1 MKQYVKFLCIVVTSG
16 KYNVRMM
23 WISTVYSTIK
33 LTTLILGYCYKLR
46 PNISQSDK
54 IDRWIDMLR
63 ANYNWSLAD
72 RIDTYYQRYICGDY
86 CDLRTKVVITPL
98 TCLLGGATG
107 NPWSNKGK
115 KKSPV
120 NIQIT
125 ELPLLKRARPWYD
138 EIDSTVLQQN
148 LRRLDNGYNNFFQL
162 NRGFPKFKNRSTFRS
177 FTYATGVKIKGNKI
191 YLPKLGWVKF
201 YNSRPIP
208 NGFKIKSVTV
218 RKNADG
224 YYVSVRIEDKSVPT
238 FPETK
243 LEEIKTVTGLDMGLG
258 KLIYCSDKS
267 AINNPKFAT
276 NKTTKRLQKIR
287 QRRIS
292 RKKRHSNNRRKAQ
305 QRLSIFQHKIAIKRD
320 SYQWEVAKRIVHKSD
335 AIAIEDL
342 NIAGMIKR
350 CKPKRDEHTG
360 RFLKNGQ
367 SAKRALNRLIADASW
382 YSLTQKIEYM
392 AVKSGKIVLRVN
404 PRHTSQECSVCHH
417 IDPDNR
423 EGEKFLCTNCGHVD
437 DANFQ
442 ASINIKNKAINQYGL
457 NIIKKVRR
465 DLPEP
470 KQLTLFEP
478 PTPELTEVKRRKQSA
493 RSGATPAIRNRLLVA
508 HQDNGKR
515 VVPGNLS
522 EYTFQLSLFNQENNH
537 PDRDSL

>member
-1 MKQYVKFLCIVVTSG
+1 
-16 KYNVRMM
+16 
-23 WISTVYSTIK
+23 
-33 LTTLILGYCYKLR
+33 
-46 PNISQSDK
+46 
-54 IDRWIDMLR
+54 MLR

-72 RIDTYYQRYICGDY
+72 RIDSYYQRYICGDY
-86 CDLRTKVVITPL
+86 CDLRTKVIITPL
-98 TCLLGGATG
+98 TCSLGGATG

-125 ELPLLKRARPWYD
+125 ELPLLKKARPWYE

-148 LRRLDNGYNNFFQL
+148 LRRLDNAYNNFFQQK
-162 NRGFPKFKNRSTFRS
+162 RGFPKFKNRSTFHS

-191 YLPKLGWVKF
+191 YLPKLGWTKF

-208 NGFKIKSVTV
+208 DGFKIKSVTV
-218 RKNADG
+218 RKKSNG
-224 YYVSVRIEDKSVPT
+224 YYVSVRIEDKSVPD
-238 FPETK
+238 FPLKNIQEV
-243 LEEIKTVTGLDMGLG
+243 KTVTGLDMGLG
-258 KLIYCSDKS
+258 KLVYCSDSS
-267 AINNPKFAT
+267 AIDNPKFAT
-276 NKTTKRLQKIR
+276 NPKTKRLQRIR
-287 QRRIS
+287 PRRVS
-292 RKKRHSNNRRKAQ
+292 RKKRKSNNRRKAQ
-305 QRLSIFQHKIAIKRD
+305 KQLSGFQHRIATRRE
-320 SYQWEVAKRIVHKSD
+320 SYQWQTAKKIVQKSD

-342 NIAGMIKR
+342 QISNMIKR
-350 CKPKRDEHTG
+350 CKPKYDEKTG

-392 AVKSGKIVLRVN
+392 AAKSGKIVLRVN

-442 ASINIKNKAINQYGL
+442 ASLNIKNKAINQYGL
-457 NIIKKVRR
+457 NIVKRCDPGELHSPRERAPREKFSQKVRR

-470 KQLTLFEP
+470 KQLTLFQT
-478 PTPELTEVKRRKQSA
+478 PTSELTETKRRKHYA
-493 RSGATPAIRNRLLVA
+493 RKS
-508 HQDNGKR
+508 KR
-515 VVPGNLS
+515 DVPGNLS
-522 EYTFQLSLFNQENNH
+522 EYAFQLSLFNQENNH

>member
-1 MKQYVKFLCIVVTSG
+1 M
-16 KYNVRMM
+16 
-23 WISTVYSTIK
+23 
-33 LTTLILGYCYKLR
+33 ILGYCYKLR
-46 PNISQSDK
+46 PNVGQSNK

-72 RIDTYYQRYICGDY
+72 RIDPYYQRYICGDY
-86 CDLRTKVVITPL
+86 CDLRIKVVITPL
-98 TCLLGGATG
+98 TCSLGGATG

-125 ELPLLKRARPWYD
+125 ELPNLKKARPWYN

-148 LRRLDNGYNNFFQL
+148 LRRLDNAYNNFFQK

-201 YNSRPIP
+201 YNSRSIP
-208 NGFKIKSVTV
+208 DGFEIKSVTV
-218 RKNADG
+218 RKKSNG
-224 YYVSVRIEDKSVPT
+224 YYVSVRIEDKAVPT
-238 FPETK
+238 YPIK
-243 LEEIKTVTGLDMGLG
+243 KAEEVKTITGLDMGLG
-258 KLIYCSDKS
+258 KLVYCSDSS
-267 AINNPKFAT
+267 AIDNPKLAT
-276 NKTTKRLQKIR
+276 NPKTKRLQRIR
-287 QRRIS
+287 QRRVS
-292 RKKRHSNNRRKAQ
+292 RKKRKSNNKRKTQ
-305 QRLSIFQHKIAIKRD
+305 QRLSRFSHRIAVKRE
-320 SYQWEVAKRIVHKSD
+320 SYQWQTAKKIVLKSD

-342 NIAGMIKR
+342 QISNMIKR
-350 CKPKRDEHTG
+350 CKPKYDEKTSDPALIVGAREHASRG

-392 AVKSGKIVLRVN
+392 AAKSGKIVLRVN

-417 IDPDNR
+417 IDPENR
-423 EGEKFLCTNCGHVD
+423 EGEKFFCTNCGHVD

-442 ASINIKNKAINQYGL
+442 ASINIKNKAINHYGL
-457 NIIKKVRR
+457 NIVKKVRR
-465 DLPEP
+465 DLPKP
-470 KQLTLFEP
+470 KQLTLFET
-478 PTPELTEVKRRKQSA
+478 PTSELTENKRRKHYA
-493 RSGATPAIRNRLLVA
+493 LLS
-508 HQDNGKR
+508 KR
-515 VVPGNLS
+515 DVPGNLK
-522 EYTFQLSLFNQENNH
+522 EYAFQLSLFNQENNH

>member
-1 MKQYVKFLCIVVTSG
+1 M
-16 KYNVRMM
+16 
-23 WISTVYSTIK
+23 
-33 LTTLILGYCYKLR
+33 ILGYCYKLR
-46 PNISQSDK
+46 QNISQSRA
-54 IDRWIDMLR
+54 IDRWIDLLR

-72 RIDTYYQRYICGDY
+72 RIDAYYQRYICGDY
-86 CDLRTKVVITPL
+86 CDLRTKVVISPL
-98 TCLLGGATG
+98 SCLLGGATG

-115 KKSPV
+115 KRSPV

-125 ELPLLKRARPWYD
+125 ELPNLKQARPWYD

-148 LRRLDNGYNNFFQL
+148 LRRLDNAYNNFFQQ

-218 RKNADG
+218 RKKADG

-238 FPETK
+238 FPVKK
-243 LEEIKTVTGLDMGLG
+243 LEEITTITGWDLGLG
-258 KLIYCSDKS
+258 KLVYCSDKS
-267 AINNPKFAT
+267 AIDNPKFAT
-276 NKTTKRLQKIR
+276 NKTSKRLQKIR
-287 QRRIS
+287 QRRVS
-292 RKKRHSNNRRKAQ
+292 RKKKGSNNRRKAQ
-305 QRLSIFQHKIAIKRD
+305 QKLSRFQHQIATKRE
-320 SYQWEVAKRIVHKSD
+320 SYQWKVASKIIHKSS

-342 NIAGMIKR
+342 QISNMIKR
-350 CKPKRDEHTG
+350 CKPKYDEKQG

-392 AVKSGKIVLRVN
+392 AAKSGKIVLRVN

-442 ASINIKNKAINQYGL
+442 ASINIKNKAINHYGL
-457 NIIKKVRR
+457 NIVKKVRR

-470 KQLTLFEP
+470 KQLSLFQT
-478 PTPELTEVKRRKQSA
+478 PTVELTTGKRKYHYAS
-493 RSGATPAIRNRLLVA
+493 
-508 HQDNGKR
+508 NGKR
-515 VVPGNLS
+515 NEPGNLK

>member
-1 MKQYVKFLCIVVTSG
+1 M
-16 KYNVRMM
+16 
-23 WISTVYSTIK
+23 
-33 LTTLILGYCYKLR
+33 ILGYCYKLR

-86 CDLRTKVVITPL
+86 CDLKTRVVISPL
-98 TCLLGGATG
+98 ICLIGGATG
-107 NPWSNKGK
+107 NTWSNKGK
-115 KKSPV
+115 KRSPV

-125 ELPLLKRARPWYD
+125 ELPNLKKARPWYN

-148 LRRLDNGYNNFFQL
+148 LRRLDNAYNNFFQQ

-177 FTYATGVKIKGNKI
+177 FTYATGVKIKENKI

-208 NGFKIKSVTV
+208 DGFKIKSVTV
-218 RKNADG
+218 RKKSNG
-224 YYVSVRIEDKSVPT
+224 YYISVRIEDKAVPS
-238 FPETK
+238 FPLK
-243 LEEIKTVTGLDMGLG
+243 KIEEVKTVTGLDMGLG
-258 KLIYCSDKS
+258 KLIYCSDSS
-267 AINNPKFAT
+267 AIDNPKFAT
-276 NKTTKRLQKIR
+276 NNKTKRLQKIR
-287 QRRIS
+287 QRRVS
-292 RKKRHSNNRRKAQ
+292 RKKKQSNNRRKTQ
-305 QRLSIFQHKIAIKRD
+305 QKLSLFQHKISVKRE
-320 SYQWEVAKRIVHKSD
+320 SYQWKVASKIVQKSD

-342 NIAGMIKR
+342 QIANMSKR
-350 CKPKRDEHTG
+350 CKPKGALSNGEETSPWVAPKYDENTG

-392 AVKSGKIVLRVN
+392 AAKSGKIVLRVN
-404 PRHTSQECSVCHH
+404 PRQTSQECSVCHH

-423 EGEKFLCTNCGHVD
+423 KGEKFLCTNCGHVD

-442 ASINIKNKAINQYGL
+442 AGINIKNKAINHYDL

-470 KQLTLFEP
+470 KQLTLFQT
-478 PTPELTEVKRRKQSA
+478 PTSELTENK
-493 RSGATPAIRNRLLVA
+493 AIQRGLGGFPHERL
-508 HQDNGKR
+508 
-515 VVPGNLS
+515 
-522 EYTFQLSLFNQENNH
+522 NQEGFEIFG
-537 PDRDSL
+537 RTSQR

>member
-1 MKQYVKFLCIVVTSG
+1 M
-16 KYNVRMM
+16 
-23 WISTVYSTIK
+23 
-33 LTTLILGYCYKLR
+33 ILGYCYKLR
-46 PNISQSDK
+46 PNVGQSNK

-72 RIDTYYQRYICGDY
+72 RIDSYYQRYICGDY
-86 CDLRTKVVITPL
+86 CDLRTKVIITPL
-98 TCLLGGATG
+98 TCSLGGATG

-125 ELPLLKRARPWYD
+125 ELPLLKKARPWYD

-148 LRRLDNGYNNFFQL
+148 LRRLDNAYNNFFQQ
-162 NRGFPKFKNRSTFRS
+162 NRRFPKFKNRSTFRS

-191 YLPKLGWVKF
+191 YLPKLGWTKF

-208 NGFKIKSVTV
+208 DGFKIKSVTV
-218 RKNADG
+218 RKKSNG
-224 YYVSVRIEDKSVPT
+224 YYVSVRIEHKSVPD
-238 FPETK
+238 FPLK
-243 LEEIKTVTGLDMGLG
+243 NIEEVKTVIGLDMGLG
-258 KLIYCSDKS
+258 KLVYCSDSS
-267 AINNPKFAT
+267 AIDNPRFAT

-287 QRRIS
+287 QRRVS
-292 RKKRHSNNRRKAQ
+292 RKKKGSNNRRKSQ
-305 QRLSIFQHKIAIKRD
+305 QKLSGFQYRIAIKREA
-320 SYQWEVAKRIVHKSD
+320 YQWQTAKKIVQKSD

-342 NIAGMIKR
+342 QISNMIKG
-350 CKPKRDEHTG
+350 CKPKYDENTG

-392 AVKSGKIVLRVN
+392 AAKSGKIVLRVN

-423 EGEKFLCTNCGHVD
+423 KGEKFFCTNCGHVD

-442 ASINIKNKAINQYGL
+442 ASINIKNKAINHYSL
-457 NIIKKVRR
+457 NIVKKVRR

-470 KQLTLFEP
+470 KQLTLFQT
-478 PTPELTEVKRRKQSA
+478 PTSELTENKRRKHYA
-493 RSGATPAIRNRLLVA
+493 RKS
-508 HQDNGKR
+508 KR
-515 VVPGNLS
+515 DVPGNLS
-522 EYTFQLSLFNQENNH
+522 EYTLQLSLFNQENNH

>member
-1 MKQYVKFLCIVVTSG
+1 
-16 KYNVRMM
+16 
-23 WISTVYSTIK
+23 
-33 LTTLILGYCYKLR
+33 
-46 PNISQSDK
+46 
-54 IDRWIDMLR
+54 MLR

-98 TCLLGGATG
+98 TCSLGGATG

-125 ELPLLKRARPWYD
+125 ELPLLKKARPWYE

-148 LRRLDNGYNNFFQL
+148 LRRLDNAYNNFFQQK
-162 NRGFPKFKNRSTFRS
+162 RGFPKFKNRSTFHS

-191 YLPKLGWVKF
+191 YLPKLGWVNF

-208 NGFKIKSVTV
+208 DGFKIKSVTV
-218 RKNADG
+218 RKKSNG
-224 YYVSVRIEDKSVPT
+224 YYISVRIEDKAVPT
-238 FPETK
+238 FPLK
-243 LEEIKTVTGLDMGLG
+243 NIEEVKTVTGLDMGLG
-258 KLIYCSDKS
+258 KLVYCSDSS
-267 AINNPKFAT
+267 AIDNPRFAT

-287 QRRIS
+287 QRRVS
-292 RKKRHSNNRRKAQ
+292 HKKRVRNSASQAECKTHSRQKRSNNRQKAQ
-305 QRLSIFQHKIAIKRD
+305 QKLSRFQHRIAIKREAN
-320 SYQWEVAKRIVHKSD
+320 QWQTAKKIVSKSD

-342 NIAGMIKR
+342 QISNMTKR
-350 CKPKRDEHTG
+350 CKPKYDEKQG

-367 SAKRALNRLIADASW
+367 SAKRALNRLIADAGW

-392 AVKSGKIVLRVN
+392 AAKSGKIVLRVN
-404 PRHTSQECSVCHH
+404 PRQTSQECSVCHH

-423 EGEKFLCTNCGHVD
+423 KGEKFLCTNCGHVD

-442 ASINIKNKAINQYGL
+442 AGVNIKKKAINHYGL
-457 NIIKKVRR
+457 NIITKVRR
-465 DLPEP
+465 DLPKP
-470 KQLTLFEP
+470 KQLTLFET
-478 PTPELTEVKRRKQSA
+478 PTSELTETKRRKHYA
-493 RSGATPAIRNRLLVA
+493 RKS
-508 HQDNGKR
+508 KR
-515 VVPGNLS
+515 DVPGNLS
-522 EYTFQLSLFNQENNH
+522 ECTFQLSLFNQENNH

>member
-1 MKQYVKFLCIVVTSG
+1 M
-16 KYNVRMM
+16 
-23 WISTVYSTIK
+23 
-33 LTTLILGYCYKLR
+33 ILGYCYKLR

-54 IDRWIDMLR
+54 IDRWINMLR

-98 TCLLGGATG
+98 TCSIGGATG
-107 NPWSNKGK
+107 NPWSNKGQ

-125 ELPLLKRARPWYD
+125 ELPLFKKARPWYD

-148 LRRLDNGYNNFFQL
+148 LRRLDKAYNNFFQQ
-162 NRGFPKFKNRSTFRS
+162 NKGFPKFKNRSTFHS

-208 NGFKIKSVTV
+208 DGFKIKSVTV
-218 RKNADG
+218 RKKSNG

-238 FPETK
+238 FPVK
-243 LEEIKTVTGLDMGLG
+243 QLEEITTITGLDMGLG
-258 KLIYCSDKS
+258 KLVYCSDCS
-267 AINNPKFAT
+267 AIDNPKFTT
-276 NKTTKRLQKIR
+276 NKITKRLQKIR
-287 QRRIS
+287 QKRVS
-292 RKKRHSNNRRKAQ
+292 RKKKRSNNRRKAQ
-305 QRLSIFQHKIAIKRD
+305 QKLSGFQYRIAIQREA
-320 SYQWEVAKRIVHKSD
+320 YQWQTAKKIVQKSD

-342 NIAGMIKR
+342 QISNMIKR
-350 CKPKRDEHTG
+350 CKPKGALTNGEETSPWVAPKYDENTG

-392 AVKSGKIVLRVN
+392 AAKSGKIVLRVN

-417 IDPDNR
+417 IDPNNR
-423 EGEKFLCTNCGHVD
+423 EGEKFLCTNCGHAD

-457 NIIKKVRR
+457 NIVKKSKKKVRR

-470 KQLTLFEP
+470 KQLSLFQT
-478 PTPELTEVKRRKQSA
+478 PTSELTETKGRKHYARKSKR
-493 RSGATPAIRNRLLVA
+493 
-508 HQDNGKR
+508 D
-515 VVPGNLS
+515 VPGNLS
-522 EYTFQLSLFNQENNH
+522 EYAFQLGLFNQENNH
-537 PDRDSL
+537 PDRDSS

>member
-1 MKQYVKFLCIVVTSG
+1 
-16 KYNVRMM
+16 
-23 WISTVYSTIK
+23 
-33 LTTLILGYCYKLR
+33 
-46 PNISQSDK
+46 
-54 IDRWIDMLR
+54 MLR

-86 CDLRTKVVITPL
+86 CDLKTFVVISPL
-98 TCLLGGATG
+98 TCSLGGATG
-107 NPWSNKGK
+107 NPWSKEGN

-125 ELPLLKRARPWYD
+125 ELPHLKKARPWYK

-148 LRRLDNGYNNFFQL
+148 LRRLDNAYNNFFQQ

-177 FTYATGVKIKGNKI
+177 FTYATGVKIKDNKI

-218 RKNADG
+218 RKKVDG
-224 YYVSVRIEDKSVPT
+224 YYVSVRIEDKYVPT
-238 FPETK
+238 FPIK
-243 LEEIKTVTGLDMGLG
+243 NIEEVKTVTGLDMGLG
-258 KLIYCSDKS
+258 KLIYCSDSS
-267 AINNPKFAT
+267 AIDNPKFAT
-276 NKTTKRLQKIR
+276 NKITKRLQKIR
-287 QRRIS
+287 QRRVS
-292 RKKRHSNNRRKAQ
+292 RKKRVRNSASQAECKTHSRQKRSNNRRKAQ
-305 QRLSIFQHKIAIKRD
+305 QKLSRFQHQIATRRE
-320 SYQWEVAKRIVHKSD
+320 SYQWQAAKKIVSKSD
-335 AIAIEDL
+335 AIAVEDL
-342 NIAGMIKR
+342 NIAGMIKK
-350 CKPKRDEHTG
+350 CKPKYDEKIG

-392 AVKSGKIVLRVN
+392 AAKSGKVVFRVN

-417 IDPDNR
+417 IDPENR

-442 ASINIKNKAINQYGL
+442 ASINIKNKAINHYGL

-470 KQLTLFEP
+470 KQLTLFQT
-478 PTPELTEVKRRKQSA
+478 PTSELTEVKRIKQSA
-493 RSGATPAIRNRLLVA
+493 S
-508 HQDNGKR
+508 NGKR
-515 VVPGNLS
+515 VVPGNLR
-522 EYTFQLSLFNQENNH
+522 ECAFQLSLFNQENNH

>member
-1 MKQYVKFLCIVVTSG
+1 V
-16 KYNVRMM
+16 
-23 WISTVYSTIK
+23 
-33 LTTLILGYCYKLR
+33 ILGYCYKLR
-46 PNISQSDK
+46 PNASQLEK

-63 ANYNWSLAD
+63 ATYNWSLAD

-86 CDLRTKVVITPL
+86 CDIKTKLTITPL
-98 TCLLGGATG
+98 SCSLGGATG

-115 KKSPV
+115 KKSSL

-125 ELPLLKRARPWYD
+125 ELPNLKKARPWYA

-148 LRRLDNGYNNFFQL
+148 LRRLDNAYNNFFQN

-177 FTYATGVKIKGNKI
+177 FTYATGVKINGNKI
-191 YLPKLGWVKF
+191 YLPKLGWMKF

-208 NGFKIKSVTV
+208 DGFNIKSVTV
-218 RKNADG
+218 RKKSNG
-224 YYVSVRIEDKSVPT
+224 YYVSVRIEDKSVPD
-238 FPETK
+238 FPLK
-243 LEEIKTVTGLDMGLG
+243 NIEEIKTVTGLDMGLG
-258 KLIYCSDKS
+258 KLIYCSDFS
-267 AINNPKFAT
+267 AIDNPKFAT
-276 NKTTKRLQKIR
+276 NKATKRLQKIR
-287 QRRIS
+287 QRRVS
-292 RKKRHSNNRRKAQ
+292 RKKKRSNNKRKAQ
-305 QRLSIFQHKIAIKRD
+305 EKLSCFQHKIARKREA
-320 SYQWEVAKRIVHKSD
+320 YQWQVANKIVNKSD
-335 AIAIEDL
+335 AIAIENL
-342 NIAGMIKR
+342 NIAGMIKK
-350 CKPKRDEHTG
+350 CKPKYDETTG

-392 AVKSGKIVLRVN
+392 AAKSGKIVLRVN
-404 PRHTSQECSVCHH
+404 PRNTSQECSVCHH

-442 ASINIKNKAINQYGL
+442 AGINIKNKAINHYDL

-470 KQLTLFEP
+470 KQLTLFET
-478 PTPELTEVKRRKQSA
+478 PTIEITTGKRRYHYAS
-493 RSGATPAIRNRLLVA
+493 
-508 HQDNGKR
+508 NGKR
-515 VVPGNLS
+515 NEPGNLKAL
-522 EYTFQLSLFNQENNH
+522 TIQLSLFNQENNH

>member
-1 MKQYVKFLCIVVTSG
+1 M
-16 KYNVRMM
+16 
-23 WISTVYSTIK
+23 
-33 LTTLILGYCYKLR
+33 ILGYCYKLR
-46 PNISQSDK
+46 PNVGQSNK

-72 RIDTYYQRYICGDY
+72 RIDSYYQRYICGDY
-86 CDLRTKVVITPL
+86 CDLRTKVIITPL
-98 TCLLGGATG
+98 TCSLGGATG

-125 ELPLLKRARPWYD
+125 ELPLLKKARPWYD

-148 LRRLDNGYNNFFQL
+148 LRRLDNAYNNFFQKDK
-162 NRGFPKFKNRSTFRS
+162 GFPKFKNRSTFRS
-177 FTYATGVKIKGNKI
+177 FTYATGVKIKENKI

-208 NGFKIKSVTV
+208 DGFKIKSVTV
-218 RKNADG
+218 RKKSNG
-224 YYVSVRIEDKSVPT
+224 YYISVRIEDKAVPS
-238 FPETK
+238 FPLK
-243 LEEIKTVTGLDMGLG
+243 KIEEVKTVTGLDMGLG
-258 KLIYCSDKS
+258 KLIYCSDSS
-267 AINNPKFAT
+267 AIDNPKFAT
-276 NKTTKRLQKIR
+276 NNKTQRLQKIR

-292 RKKRHSNNRRKAQ
+292 RKKKQSNNRRKTQ
-305 QRLSIFQHKIAIKRD
+305 QKLSLFQHKIAVHRE
-320 SYQWEVAKRIVHKSD
+320 SYQWKVASKIVQKSD

-342 NIAGMIKR
+342 QIANMLKR
-350 CKPKRDEHTG
+350 CKPKGALSNGEVSSPWVAPKYDENTG

-392 AVKSGKIVLRVN
+392 AAKSGKIVLRVN
-404 PRHTSQECSVCHH
+404 PRQTSQECSVCHH

-423 EGEKFLCTNCGHVD
+423 KGEKFLCTNCGHVD

-442 ASINIKNKAINQYGL
+442 AGINIKNKAINHYGL

-470 KQLTLFEP
+470 KQLTLFQT
-478 PTPELTEVKRRKQSA
+478 PTSELTENKAIQRGLGGFPHERLNQERRKHYA
-493 RSGATPAIRNRLLVA
+493 RKS
-508 HQDNGKR
+508 KR
-515 VVPGNLS
+515 DVPGNLS
-522 EYTFQLSLFNQENNH
+522 ECTFQLSLFNQENNH

>member
-1 MKQYVKFLCIVVTSG
+1 
-16 KYNVRMM
+16 
-23 WISTVYSTIK
+23 
-33 LTTLILGYCYKLR
+33 
-46 PNISQSDK
+46 
-54 IDRWIDMLR
+54 MLR

-86 CDLRTKVVITPL
+86 CDLRTFVVLSPL
-98 TCLLGGATG
+98 TCSLGGATG
-107 NPWSNKGK
+107 NPWSKEGN

-125 ELPLLKRARPWYD
+125 ELPHFKKARPWYKA
-138 EIDSTVLQQN
+138 IDSTVLQQN
-148 LRRLDNGYNNFFQL
+148 LRRLDNAYENFFSQS
-162 NRGFPKFKNRSTFRS
+162 RGFPKFKNRSTFRS
-177 FTYATGVKIKGNKI
+177 FTYASGVKIKGNKI

-208 NGFKIKSVTV
+208 DGFKIKSVTV
-218 RKNADG
+218 RKKANG
-224 YYVSVRIEDKSVPT
+224 YHISVRIEDKSIPT
-238 FPETK
+238 FSIRQ
-243 LEEIKTVTGLDMGLG
+243 LEEIETVTGLDMGLG
-258 KLIYCSDKS
+258 KLIYCSDSS
-267 AINNPKFAT
+267 AINNPKLAT
-276 NKTTKRLQKIR
+276 NKTTKRLQRIR
-287 QRRIS
+287 QRRVS
-292 RKKRHSNNRRKAQ
+292 RKKRRSNNRRKAQ
-305 QRLSIFQHKIAIKRD
+305 QKLSLFQHRIATRRE
-320 SYQWEVAKRIVHKSD
+320 SYQWQVASKIIQKSD

-350 CKPKRDEHTG
+350 CKPKRDENTG

-392 AVKSGKIVLRVN
+392 AAKSGKIVLRVN

-417 IDPDNR
+417 IDPNNR
-423 EGEKFLCTNCGHVD
+423 KGEKFLCTNCGHVD

-442 ASINIKNKAINQYGL
+442 AGINIKNKAINHYDL

-470 KQLTLFEP
+470 KQLSLFQT
-478 PTPELTEVKRRKQSA
+478 PTSELTGNKRRKHCA
-493 RSGATPAIRNRLLVA
+493 VK
-508 HQDNGKR
+508 GKR
-515 VVPGNLS
+515 DVPGNLS
-522 EYTFQLSLFNQENNH
+522 EYTVQLSLFNQENNH